1 MARNDQPAFIAMAV
15 HSETLNAI
23 VMRPFRSQVS
33 FDMLELLDD
42 VRHTLL
48 AHGLKPISPFSCRWV
63 SANESERLY
72 HVL

>member
-1 MARNDQPAFIAMAV
+1 MARNDQPSFIAMAV
-15 HSETLNAI
+15 QSKKMKAI

>member
-1 MARNDQPAFIAMAV
+1 MARNDQPSRIAMAV
-15 HSETLNAI
+15 QSKTLKAI

-63 SANESERLY
+63 SANEYERLY